1 MNGLFV
7 SLGLVQKSTLKS
19 MFKEF
24 DQMTVNSRVWVYQTD
39 RLMTAKEEN
48 MVAYAL
54 KSTLEHWNAHGVDLL
69 GSVKVQD
76 GRFVI
81 IAVDE
86 SYKVP
91 SGCSI
96 DSSVS
101 WLKKLGEE
109 MNINFFDR
117 SWAYLSNN
125 EIKTVS
131 PFELKKAV
139 ENGSIKPDTL
149 VYNNNSVQTI
159 AQLHTS
165 WKIQAGKCAFLSRY
179 FKVEAA

>member
-1 MNGLFV
+1 
-7 SLGLVQKSTLKS
+7 
-19 MFKEF
+19 
-24 DQMTVNSRVWVYQTD
+24 MTVHSRVWVYQSD

-54 KSTLEHWNAHGVDLL
+54 KSTLEQWNAHGEDLL

-86 SYKVP
+86 SHKLP
-91 SGCSI
+91 RGCSI

-109 MNINFFDR
+109 MSIDFFDR
-117 SWAYLSNN
+117 SLAYLSGN
-125 EIKTVS
+125 EIKTIPPS
-131 PFELKKAV
+131 ELKKAV
-139 ENGSIKPDTL
+139 EHGLLKPDM
-149 VYNNNSVQTI
+149 VIYNSNAVQTI

-165 WKIQAGKCAFLSRY
+165 WKIPAAKSPFLARY
-179 FKVEAA
+179 FKAEAA

>member
-1 MNGLFV
+1 
-7 SLGLVQKSTLKS
+7 
-19 MFKEF
+19 MFKDF
-24 DQMTVNSRVWVYQTD
+24 DQMTVHSRVWVYQSD

-54 KSTLEHWNAHGVDLL
+54 KTTLEQWNAHGEDLL

-76 GRFVI
+76 GHFVI

-86 SYKVP
+86 SHKLP

-96 DSSVS
+96 DSSVA

-117 SWAYLSNN
+117 SWAFLSDN
-125 EIKTVS
+125 EIKTIP

-139 ENGSIKPDTL
+139 ENGLIKPDTL
-149 VYNNNSVQTI
+149 IYNSNAVQTI
-159 AQLHTS
+159 AQLHS
-165 WKIQAGKCAFLSRY
+165 NWKIPAAKSPFLARY
-179 FKVEAA
+179 FRVEAA